1 MFTDKVPPA
10 LKETKML
17 SLLNLTQV
25 DSQSYNADENES
37 AGPSLV
43 YHEEGMSCFFC
54 SLCTV
59 SYFGCCSCF
68 FTVCVWFLLFYLG
81 RLSEGG
87 TMFVI
92 NHKCDPRCLAFPL
105 RLNELTPA
113 LVLN

>member
-1 MFTDKVPPA
+1 MNIIYF
-10 LKETKML
+10 
-17 SLLNLTQV
+17 LNNYSFTQV

-59 SYFGCCSCF
+59 SYFGGGSWF
-68 FTVCVWFLLFYLG
+68 FTVCGGFLLFYLG
-81 RLSEGG
+81 RLCEGG
-87 TMFVI
+87 TMFVR
-92 NHKCDPRCLAFPL
+92 NHKCDPRCLAFHL
-105 RLNELTPA
+105 RLNEPTPA